1 MKLGDLLRPERI
13 RIPLRARTLRDA
25 VLETGA
31 LFGPSEGSPFGGSAY
46 LQLGSSPSGLTRM
59 GSATDPGRTREPSI
73 ALAVAPQ
80 ALDEAQRH
88 AGGREAPRI
97 ILLVL
102 LPVGVERDVRFRLE
116 AAFSDPET
124 EGAII
129 RCGSAEQLL
138 GLRRLTECELRVA
151 LRVEDVME
159 PVSYRIY
166 ADTPLDEVLDL
177 IVRRR
182 LSAVPVVGEGL
193 QVRGVITADEILRY
207 GLRSAGARP
216 APGEEPPRASDVMS
230 RSVMCVSDDELLDNA
245 AQLMAKRH
253 VDQLPVVRNGEF
265 AGFLKREDVLS
276 ALFGPAE
283 VDGGRN

>member
-1 MKLGDLLRPERI
+1 
-13 RIPLRARTLRDA
+13 
-25 VLETGA
+25 
-31 LFGPSEGSPFGGSAY
+31 
-46 LQLGSSPSGLTRM
+46 M
-59 GSATDPGRTREPSI
+59 GSATDPGRTREPSV

-80 ALDEAQRH
+80 ALDEAERP
-88 AGGREAPRI
+88 AGREAPRI

-124 EGAII
+124 EAAII
-129 RCGSAEQLL
+129 RCGSVEQLL

-265 AGFLKREDVLS
+265 VGFLKREDVLS

-283 VDGGRN
+283 VDGGRD